1 MQSEQNRRL
10 VVFLVTFYITFFL
23 HAQQGTTLL
32 PILMYLDGTKLSN
45 NGNHSAK
52 PLSMTIGNFPVHQ
65 MNKTSANVFVIFCTQ
80 AGQEESEV
88 FWPQLC
94 IVVNDNPEGQMLAS
108 IFDGATAEFPC
119 RVCW

>member
-1 MQSEQNRRL
+1 MSSYNEVNENGERVYSELNTGDWWRDAERAKPE
-10 VVFLVTFYITFFL
+10 VSGVFSYFFHYVFFL

-65 MNKTSANVFVIFCTQ
+65 MNKTSAKK
-80 AGQEESEV
+80 
-88 FWPQLC
+88 
-94 IVVNDNPEGQMLAS
+94 
-108 IFDGATAEFPC
+108 
-119 RVCW
+119 VCD

>member
-65 MNKTSANVFVIFCTQ
+65 MNKTSAKK
-80 AGQEESEV
+80 
-88 FWPQLC
+88 
-94 IVVNDNPEGQMLAS
+94 
-108 IFDGATAEFPC
+108 
-119 RVCW
+119 VCD